1 MRPSRLFLVLFAAAI
16 LSGALWCYR
25 EYTSEVTS
33 LSTARQ
39 ALIRVDSGVQYD
51 SVINLRSK
59 IADAD
64 AAVTTFEL
72 GRHLFF
78 RDARAQMDV
87 AKRGLAYID
96 IAIDDAKEIGG
107 WSDMERYTDVTTWV
121 PRTCVDGELV
131 FAPAMV
137 VEPFLGIGHDLV
149 RQVVGEAALL
159 PSKPPTAPLNYS
171 KESTDCVHIKETQ
184 AREAAAESAAK
195 AQLALQQ
202 EAKWKYHV
210 QISNPDGCGFA
221 PYQDGDRGPRT
232 YATAFYFHAND
243 SVGLVDAV
251 CVHGD
256 RNPASHHLAVTVD
269 GKRIDADW
277 HNQDKWY
284 YEAMLIWGG
293 LPGSNGSH

>member
-1 MRPSRLFLVLFAAAI
+1 MKRAIAGIFAAAI
-16 LSGALWCYR
+16 LLAALWCYR

-72 GRHLFF
+72 GRHLFGG
-78 RDARAQMDV
+78 DAAKMEV

-96 IAIDDAKEIGG
+96 IAIDDAKEIRD

-121 PRTCVDGELV
+121 PRTCADGQLAFWPALV
-131 FAPAMV
+131 V
-137 VEPFLGIGHDLV
+137 QPFLGIGHDLV
-149 RQVVGEAALL
+149 RQTVGEPALL
-159 PSKPPTAPLNYS
+159 PSKPPVAPLNYS

-184 AREAAAESAAK
+184 ARETAAESAAK

-221 PYQDGDRGPRT
+221 PYQDGDRGPQT
-232 YATAFYFHAND
+232 HATAFYFHAND

-251 CVHGD
+251 CVHGE
-256 RNPASHHLAVTVD
+256 RNPASHHLAVTIN
-269 GKRIDADW
+269 GKRIDVDW
-277 HNQDKWY
+277 RNQDNWY
-284 YEAMLIWGG
+284 YEAMPVWGD
-293 LPGSNGSH
+293 LSK